1 MNKINS
7 KIFFLAPL
15 YIGQVGPTAVER
27 KLVGLSAISIQGE
40 FFLL

>member
-7 KIFFLAPL
+7 KNFFLAPL

-27 KLVGLSAISIQGE
+27 KLVGHL
-40 FFLL
+40 